1 MSAATACRVSPSRRS
16 RVRAAH
22 LLRAVAALCAVLGV
36 FPLANAMT
44 QGAAMPW
51 WSLAVKEWLLRG
63 AILVVLAAILAV
75 ALGRRLEAIY
85 ARIEKELLAVPSAG
99 FGVSL
104 AVLATFAAAFYA
116 RFCFSGQPFTTDEM
130 AQQWQAR
137 ILLSGR
143 LAAVPET
150 YREFFNTAPVFDR
163 DGRWF
168 SQYPVGGPAF
178 IAAGLR
184 FGLEWLVNPILLGV
198 ATWCLYRFLK
208 AAVGELTA
216 RVTTLLF
223 VISPMVLIMAAS
235 QMNHVPALTFTLLA
249 LAALAEWDQATD
261 RNRQII
267 CGAIVGASIGVVALV
282 RPLDAALV
290 GVAVGAFQLW
300 RWAADRPR
308 SISLLV
314 QLAMGA
320 IPIALLLWSNART
333 TGQPLSFG
341 YDALNG
347 PEHRLGFHLD
357 PAGQMHT
364 PEHGLVLV
372 SGYMMRLSRYLLE
385 WPVPGTLLIVVGLVA
400 VGRPTRWDV
409 LLASLIAMFLIAYGA
424 YWFDGFFSGPRFLFT
439 VVPAFLYFIVRG
451 MMSVGSALP
460 RPVVQR
466 VYLALVP
473 LCALTAW
480 AGPDGISSARGRVK
494 MYRDQRTKLKT
505 DIEAQIARAGATKAV
520 VFVNEGW
527 RGRLQARLRVLG
539 VSQFRA
545 DRILNTLDACALQ
558 TALDLEDLIPATPD
572 AVRAERVVARARAF
586 GTARLEEGLQA
597 DQTIA
602 LVPGS
607 RPTAKCLWEF
617 QRDNSGTLAYSLFL
631 AHQRVGPDGRV
642 GGGVVFVRDLGE
654 RNELLRQRFAD
665 RTWLRYRLAR
675 SLDDT
680 TVAFVPYWSRQ

>member
-1 MSAATACRVSPSRRS
+1 VRS
-16 RVRAAH
+16 AH

-44 QGAAMPW
+44 RGAALPW

-63 AILVVLAAILAV
+63 AILIVLAAILAAV
-75 ALGRRLEAIY
+75 LGRRLEALY
-85 ARIEKELLAVPSAG
+85 ARIEKELVGVPAGAFGAGVAV
-99 FGVSL
+99 L
-104 AVLATFAAAFYA
+104 AVLAAAFYA

-143 LAAVPET
+143 VAAVPET

-163 DGRWF
+163 GGRWF

-198 ATWCLYRFLK
+198 ATWSLYRFL
-208 AAVGELTA
+208 ATALDELTA

-235 QMNHVPALTFTLLA
+235 QMNHVPALTFTLVA
-249 LAALAEWDQATD
+249 LAALAEWDRATD
-261 RNRQII
+261 RARQLK
-267 CGAIVGASIGVVALV
+267 CGAIVGVSVGIVALV

-290 GVAVGAFQLW
+290 GAVVGAFQLW
-300 RWAADRPR
+300 RLSSDRSR
-308 SISLLV
+308 TVSLLV
-314 QLAMGA
+314 QLAAGA
-320 IPIALLLWSNART
+320 IPIAILLWTNVRT
-333 TGQPLSFG
+333 TGQPLLFG

-347 PEHRLGFHLD
+347 PEHRLGFHVD
-357 PAGQMHT
+357 PTGQMHT
-364 PEHGLVLV
+364 PEHGLVLI

-385 WPVPGTLLIVVGLVA
+385 WPVPGTLLIVAGLVA
-400 VGRPTRWDV
+400 VGRPNRWDV
-409 LLASLIAMFLIAYGA
+409 LLTALIAVFLLAYGA

-451 MMSVGSALP
+451 ILSVGSALP

-473 LCALTAW
+473 LFILTAW

-494 MYRDQRTKLKT
+494 MYREQRTKLKT
-505 DIEAQIARAGATKAV
+505 DIEAQIARAGVTKAV

-545 DRILNTLDACALQ
+545 DRLLNTLDACALQ
-558 TALDLEDLIPATPD
+558 TALDLEDVIPATAD
-572 AVRAERVVARARAF
+572 GVRAERVIARARAY
-586 GTARLEEGLQA
+586 GTAKLEEGLQA

-631 AHQRVGPDGRV
+631 AHQRVGADGRV
-642 GGGVVFVRDLGE
+642 GGDVIFVRDLGE

-680 TVAFVPYWSRQ
+680 STAFVPYWSRQ